1 MNSPRQLQ
9 FFVTPPQPCPYLAER
24 ESISLFAEPDVLD
37 NRLYSRLAQLG
48 FRRSGNQVYRP
59 ACAHCMACV
68 PVRIPV
74 SDFRQHRRDRRCL
87 ADNADLSAQWVAA
100 HYSPEHFQLYC
111 SYLNARHPDGGMD
124 RPTPDQYRQFLIGA
138 WSDTGFLELRLDGR
152 LVAVGVTDR
161 LEDGLSAVYTF
172 YDPAL
177 SARGLGNCSVL
188 HQIEQARQLRLP
200 YLYLGYW
207 VDASPK
213 MAYKGRFR
221 PLEILREGNW
231 RALA

>member
-9 FFVTPPQPCPYLAER
+9 FFVTPPQPCPYLDDR
-24 ESISLFAEPDVLD
+24 DSISLFAEPEALD

-59 ACAHCMACV
+59 ACMQCKACI
-68 PVRIPV
+68 PSRIPV
-74 SDFRQHRRDRRCL
+74 ADFQPRRRDRRCL
-87 ADNADLSAQWVAA
+87 ADNIDLEASWVVA
-100 HYSPEHFQLYC
+100 HYSAEHFALY
-111 SYLNARHPDGGMD
+111 SAYLSARHPEGGMD
-124 RPTPDQYRQFLIGA
+124 QPTPDQFRQFLIGV
-138 WSDTGFLELRLDGR
+138 WSDTWFLELRLDGR

-161 LEDGLSAVYTF
+161 LADGLSAVYTF

-177 SARGLGNCSVL
+177 SGRGLGNCCIL
-188 HQIEQARQLRLP
+188 HQIAQARHLCLP

-207 VDASPK
+207 IAASSK

-221 PLEILREGNW
+221 PLEVLQDGHWQTLR
-231 RALA
+231 